1 LRFHDVPDSADTI
14 CLLDDEPSVLK
25 ALARLLAS
33 DGLHAQKFCDPA
45 CFLEHARSHPV
56 RLAVI
61 DIRLP
66 GITGLEVLA
75 ALRVSS
81 PDTRVIV
88 MTGENNPAHRSEAMA
103 GGASAFFFKPFDDR
117 AFLASVRGA
126 IMP

>member
-1 LRFHDVPDSADTI
+1 MILGSRDVPYSADTI

-25 ALARLLAS
+25 ALERLLAS
-33 DGLHAQKFCDPA
+33 DGLHVQKFCDPA

-75 ALRVSS
+75 ELGVSS
-81 PDTRVIV
+81 PDTRVIIV
-88 MTGENNPAHRSEAMA
+88 TGENNPAHRREALA
-103 GGASAFFFKPFDDR
+103 GGASAF
-117 AFLASVRGA
+117 
-126 IMP
+126 

>member
-1 LRFHDVPDSADTI
+1 VPDSADTI

-45 CFLEHARSHPV
+45 CFLDHARSHRV
-56 RLAVI
+56 RLVVI
-61 DIRLP
+61 DIRMP

-75 ALRVSS
+75 KLRVSS
-81 PDTRVIV
+81 PDTRVII
-88 MTGENNPAHRSEAMA
+88 MTGENNPADRSEAMA